1 MKNGVTINID
11 FDGTCVTHDFP
22 RVGKEI
28 GAVPV
33 LKRLVANGYQ
43 LILFT
48 MRSDRKEAKPI
59 IDPTIQNVTG
69 EFLTDAVKW
78 FEKHD
83 IPLYGIQTNPTQSN
97 WTTSPKSYAELMIDD
112 SSLGCPLKYDLEL
125 SNRPFVDW
133 VIIEEW
139 LENNNIINK

>member
-1 MKNGVTINID
+1 MTINID

-33 LKRLVANGYQ
+33 LKRLVANGHQ

-48 MRSDRKEAKPI
+48 MRSDRKEAKDTL
-59 IDPTIQNVTG
+59 DPTIQNVTG

-78 FEKHD
+78 FEKHG

-112 SSLGCPLKYDLEL
+112 SSLGCPLKYDLKL

-139 LENNNIINK
+139 LENNNVINKNK